1 MTESKHTPAERIV
14 FEPHNGFGGDFCGEE
29 FPFGYISHE
38 SPRMPIFEL
47 DVIVGDDFEAMR
59 ATAEKMVR
67 AYNAHDD
74 MLEALKAAKEFITN
88 GIELGFIRMPDTS
101 TPDRAHETPGIV
113 RAAIARA
120 EGRSEGGQDA

>member
-47 DVIVGDDFEAMR
+47 DVIVGDDFEMMH
-59 ATAEKMVR
+59 ATAEKMAR
-67 AYNAHDD
+67 AYNVHDD
-74 MLEALKAAKEFITN
+74 MLAALKLARDEMGANAA
-88 GIELGFIRMPDTS
+88 RDAV
-101 TPDRAHETPGIV
+101 D
-113 RAAIARA
+113 AAIARA
-120 EGRSEGGQDA
+120 EGRSEGAQDV